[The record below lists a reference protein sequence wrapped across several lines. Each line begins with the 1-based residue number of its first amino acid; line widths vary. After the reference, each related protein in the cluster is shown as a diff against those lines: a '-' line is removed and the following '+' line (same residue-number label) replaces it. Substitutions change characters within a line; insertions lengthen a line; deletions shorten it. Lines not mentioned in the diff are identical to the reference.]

1 MAVTPQPVRSVPNRH
16 HRSLM
21 AFRVMAFVTGVVLLA
36 GTIGLIGQGLG
47 ADSIK
52 AGVGKV
58 WLVHGYLYLLYV
70 VAVLNLGVK
79 MRWQLLRIAV
89 IALAGTIPTASFFA
103 EHYVT
108 RYVRAELSKGT
119 SRV

>member
-1 MAVTPQPVRSVPNRH
+1 MAVAPQSVRPVRSVH
-16 HRSLM
+16 HRSLL
-21 AFRVMAFVTGVVLLA
+21 AFRVMAVVTGVVLLV
-36 GTIGLIGQGLG
+36 GTIGLIAQWLG

-52 AGVGKV
+52 AGVAKL

-70 VAVLNLGVK
+70 VTVLNLGVK
-79 MRWQLLRIAV
+79 MRWHLVRIAV
-89 IALAGTIPTASFFA
+89 IALAGTVPTASFFA

-108 RYVRAELSKGT
+108 RNVRAELSKGP